1 MTEDFIFAGVALAA
15 ALVFIVY
22 QHVLIRKLIG
32 TIGDIATGK
41 VELTVEG
48 NDIFI
53 KKKGEKH
60 GV

>member
-1 MTEDFIFAGVALAA
+1 MSEDFIFAGVALAA

-53 KKKGEKH
+53 KKLGEK
-60 GV
+60 